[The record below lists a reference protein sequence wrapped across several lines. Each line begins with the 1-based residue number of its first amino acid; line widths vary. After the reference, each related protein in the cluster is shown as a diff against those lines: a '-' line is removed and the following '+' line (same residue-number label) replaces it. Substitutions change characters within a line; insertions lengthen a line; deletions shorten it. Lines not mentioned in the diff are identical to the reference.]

1 MIFKLL
7 KIIDNERMMVD
18 ARSVAA
24 LRKSLGPHR
33 TREILEEVVFH
44 LTDRLGLLNRALEA
58 GDAPQ
63 ARALAGRMAAMS
75 EQVGLL
81 GFARVARDLGACLDR
96 RDPVASAAVAARLS
110 RLSDCAVIRLIDYA
124 DRSAL

>member
-7 KIIDNERMMVD
+7 NLLRKERMAVD
-18 ARSVAA
+18 AQCIVL
-24 LRKSLGPHR
+24 LRRSLGAHR

-44 LTDRLGLLNRALEA
+44 LTDRMGLLNRAIEA
-58 GDAPQ
+58 GDAQ
-63 ARALAGRMAAMS
+63 EARALAGRMAAMS

-81 GFARVARDLGACLDR
+81 GFARVARDLGGCLDK
-96 RDPVASAAVAARLS
+96 RDPVAAAAVAARLG
-110 RLSDCAVIRLIDYA
+110 RLADNAVIRLIDYA